1 MRLREF
7 IGKLET
13 EGELIR
19 VKTEVNTRFEIAEIT
34 DRISKMEGGGKAILF
49 ENSGTDYP
57 VLMNMMGSDRR
68 MALALGVSDLNDIS
82 KRIDDLLKGVMSPKN
97 NIWDKLKMLPLL
109 KDVAKWFPHKSNERG
124 EC

>member
-7 IGKLET
+7 ISRLEA

-19 VKTEVNTRFEIAEIT
+19 VKTKVDPRFEIAEIT

-49 ENSGTDYP
+49 ENSGTEYP

-68 MALALGVSDLNDIS
+68 MAMAMGVDELEDIS
-82 KRIDDLLKGVMSPKN
+82 
-97 NIWDKLKMLPLL
+97 
-109 KDVAKWFPHKSNERG
+109 
-124 EC
+124 